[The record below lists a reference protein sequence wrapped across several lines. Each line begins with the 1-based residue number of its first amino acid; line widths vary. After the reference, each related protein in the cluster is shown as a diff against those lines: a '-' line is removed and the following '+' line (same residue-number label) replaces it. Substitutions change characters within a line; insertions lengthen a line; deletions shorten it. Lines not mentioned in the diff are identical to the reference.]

1 MKTSMNTPAPLAL
14 LATIGVLFAAAPAF
28 AQSSGDAEQGKAL
41 FNARCLSCHA
51 APGKFSIGPTL
62 YGVVG
67 RKAASVAG
75 QRYSPALTASGLTWD
90 KATLSTFLTAPYNV
104 VKGGNM
110 ITAVPDADDRADIIA
125 YLATTK

>member
-1 MKTSMNTPAPLAL
+1 MNRSASLAL
-14 LATIGVLFAAAPAF
+14 LGVVAALAAGPAL
-28 AQSSGDAEQGKAL
+28 AQPAAGDAEQGKAL

-62 YGVVG
+62 AGVVG
-67 RKAASVAG
+67 RKAASVPGA
-75 QRYSPALTASGLTWD
+75 RYSPALAASGLTWD
-90 KATLSTFLTAPYNV
+90 KETLNTFLTAPSEV

-125 YLATTK
+125 YLAGH